1 MKFHQLN
8 AGDIFVF
15 NERKHIKL
23 NNVMAQDVETKK
35 QVFMKRSD
43 TVLVGDA
50 PAVKSDS
57 QHSTPKNILDEALMS
72 FQDACLK
79 QLSSHQD
86 EVSPS
91 VIEAEIN
98 RIRKEILQHY
108 GQLL

>member
-8 AGDIFVF
+8 ADDIFVF
-15 NERKHIKL
+15 RERKNIKL

-50 PAVKSDS
+50 PAVKPDS
-57 QHSTPKNILDEALMS
+57 QHSTPKNILDQALMS

-79 QLSSHQD
+79 QFSSHQD
-86 EVSPS
+86 GVSPS

-108 GQLL
+108 GELL